1 MGRLRHHHRE
11 RPLSDAPG
19 KYCPTGERQYRNGF
33 SVGRREMSV
42 NIPEGYE
49 AEPGDNAFA
58 ALVGP
63 IFQKRE
69 GDAIKFL
76 FQAEEK
82 HRNPRGV
89 VHGGMLM
96 TFMDNLLA
104 HTIVHVIGDVK
115 KATMSLSCDFVGPAY
130 PGQRMEGWGEV
141 TRATRSVVFAQG
153 SITAD
158 GAQVVTGSGVWKL
171 LGRG

>member
-1 MGRLRHHHRE
+1 M
-11 RPLSDAPG
+11 D
-19 KYCPTGERQYRNGF
+19 
-33 SVGRREMSV
+33 
-42 NIPEGYE
+42 IPEGYE
-49 AEPGDNAFA
+49 PEPGDNAFA

-63 IFQKRE
+63 IFQRNDGE
-69 GDAIKFL
+69 SIRFL
-76 FQAEEK
+76 FKAEEK

-104 HTIVHVIGDVK
+104 HTIVHTLGDVR
-115 KATMSLSCDFVGPAY
+115 KATLSLSCDFIGPAY

-141 TRATRSVVFAQG
+141 TRATRSVVFVQG
-153 SITAD
+153 TITA
-158 GAQVVTGSGVWKL
+158 GGTTVVTGSGVWKL